1 MWCYNKG
8 VTFWVITFGINKNP
22 NDVEL
27 EIMDAET

>member
-1 MWCYNKG
+1 MWCYNKS
-8 VTFWVITFGINKNP
+8 VFFWVITFGMNENP